1 MGGPCCCRR
10 SGRDPHLRPARPTS
24 GGLSWRWCMI
34 AVQADLALAGG
45 IVATMFSLAF
55 DCSDPDR
62 LTAFWSEALGYKHK
76 DPPAGFDD
84 WRSYFR
90 SIGVPEEELHGA
102 TDVYLVDPQV
112 GGGREVPLETR
123 RRRVNAEADR
133 LVGLGATR
141 LRVSDAEV
149 VDHYFVVMQD
159 PEGNEFCVV

>member
-1 MGGPCCCRR
+1 MSTSAAATPPHWPPPSPPRR
-10 SGRDPHLRPARPTS
+10 SSAAS
-24 GGLSWRWCMI
+24 
-34 AVQADLALAGG
+34 
-45 IVATMFSLAF
+45 
-55 DCSDPDR
+55 
-62 LTAFWSEALGYKHK
+62 
-76 DPPAGFDD
+76 PAGFDD

-102 TDVYLVDPQV
+102 TDVYLVDPDGVGPQLFFQQVPEGKVVKNRIHLDLQV

-149 VDHYFVVMQD
+149 VDH
-159 PEGNEFCVV
+159 

>member
-24 GGLSWRWCMI
+24 GRLSWRWCMI
-34 AVQADLALAGG
+34 AVQA
-45 IVATMFSLAF
+45 
-55 DCSDPDR
+55 DPDR

-102 TDVYLVDPQV
+102 TDVYLVDPDGVGPQLFFQQV
-112 GGGREVPLETR
+112 
-123 RRRVNAEADR
+123 
-133 LVGLGATR
+133 
-141 LRVSDAEV
+141 
-149 VDHYFVVMQD
+149 
-159 PEGNEFCVV
+159 PEGKVVKNRIHLDL